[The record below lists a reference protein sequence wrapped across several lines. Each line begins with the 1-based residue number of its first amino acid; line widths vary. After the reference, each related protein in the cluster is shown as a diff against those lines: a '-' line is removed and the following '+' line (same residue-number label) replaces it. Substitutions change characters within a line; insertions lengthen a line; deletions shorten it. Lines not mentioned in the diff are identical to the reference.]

1 MGATRREDSHPGR
14 GPSAS
19 RRRSSA
25 PPAGRRR
32 SSRTVTSSLRIVR
45 AALHNTGLLLAADRD
60 FPNVFTL
67 VTGRTPVGS
76 WWGDPDSEVVY
87 AVLRRMERGRTVLRL
102 RLLAGKWTYIDRSLW
117 PAVLRVVERRRA
129 WQEAGL
135 SPLARRML
143 QRVNRIGVLDLQ
155 DPASRGGA
163 TLGSAGDA
171 ARELERRLLVVSHE
185 VHTPMG
191 LHTKTLESWTSWK
204 RRHRAQPGRMREA
217 QARDIIERVVAELA
231 PGSRLVGNLPWM
243 PRGAMDPKSGPRR
256 MVGR

>member
-1 MGATRREDSHPGR
+1 MGTTRREDSQSGR
-14 GPSAS
+14 GLRAS

-32 SSRTVTSSLRIVR
+32 SSRTVAASLRIVR
-45 AALHNTGLLLAADRD
+45 AALHNNGLLLAADRD

-76 WWGDPDSEVVY
+76 WWGDPDSGVVY
-87 AVLRRMERGRTVLRL
+87 AVLRGMERGRTVLRL
-102 RLLAGKWTYIDRSLW
+102 RLLAGKWTYIDRRLW
-117 PAVLRVVERRRA
+117 PALLRVVDRRRA
-129 WQEAGL
+129 WQGAGL
-135 SPLARRML
+135 SPFERRML
-143 QRVNRIGVLDLQ
+143 ERVNRIGVLDLQ
-155 DPASRGGA
+155 DPASRGGVP
-163 TLGSAGDA
+163 LGSAGDA

-204 RRHRAQPGRMREA
+204 RRHRATSGRMREA
-217 QARDIIERVVAELA
+217 QARDIIEHVVVELA
-231 PGSRLVGNLPWM
+231 RGSRLVGKFPWT
-243 PRGAMDPKSGPRR
+243 PRGARGRKPGPRR

>member
-1 MGATRREDSHPGR
+1 MATTRREDSHPGR
-14 GPSAS
+14 GLRAS

-25 PPAGRRR
+25 PPAGRSR
-32 SSRTVTSSLRIVR
+32 SSRTVTTGLRIVR
-45 AALHNTGLLLAADRD
+45 AALHSTGLLLAADRD

-76 WWGDPDSEVVY
+76 WWGDPDSGVVY
-87 AVLRRMERGRTVLRL
+87 AVLRGMERGRTVLRL

-117 PAVLRVVERRRA
+117 PALLRVVERRRA

-135 SPLARRML
+135 SLLQRRML
-143 QRVNRIGVLDLQ
+143 ERVNRIGVLDLQ
-155 DPASRGGA
+155 DPASRGGV

-191 LHTKTLESWTSWK
+191 LHTKTLESWAAWK
-204 RRHRAQPGRMREA
+204 RRHRAQPGRMHEP

-231 PGSRLVGNLPWM
+231 PGSRLVGKLPWT
-243 PRGAMDPKSGPRR
+243 PSGARDRKPGPRR
-256 MVGR
+256 RADR